1 MTKPARPKKEID
13 SIKKAILHGALSIL
27 SEEGYGA
34 LTMRKIAAR
43 TGMTAANIYNYF
55 HSKDDIYLE
64 LVIQGFGLLHGSLK
78 TAIETPGAPVD
89 RIRDIMDAYYG
100 FSKEYGQ
107 HYDIM
112 FTLPT
117 PKFNDF
123 LGTDLEG
130 KARVEMD
137 LSDRIVAML
146 TDAVAEIF
154 GGTEGFSR
162 GEAAVRMIEAWTL
175 IHGLVSLGK
184 SRVLQYVAADVDAM
198 YARMRDEMLALMD
211 GPIYSRGD
219 AESAESD

>member
-1 MTKPARPKKEID
+1 MTKPARPQKEIE
-13 SIKKAILHGALSIL
+13 SIKKTILASALAIL

-55 HSKDDIYLE
+55 HNKDDIYLE
-64 LVIQGFGLLHGSLK
+64 LVIQGFELLHASLSEAVK
-78 TAIETPGAPVD
+78 TQGAPAERV
-89 RIRDIMDAYYG
+89 RAIMDSYYN
-100 FSKEYGQ
+100 FSREHGQ

-123 LGTDLEG
+123 VGTGLEE

-137 LSDRIVAML
+137 ISDRIVAML
-146 TDAVAEIF
+146 TGAVEEIF
-154 GGTEGFSR
+154 GGAGKITREN
-162 GEAAVRMIEAWTL
+162 AAARMIEAWTL

-184 SRVLQYVAADVDAM
+184 SRVLQYVASDLDAI
-198 YARMRDEMLALMD
+198 YARMRDELLSFME
-211 GPIYSRGD
+211 GTFPV
-219 AESAESD
+219 

>member
-1 MTKPARPKKEID
+1 MTKPARPKQEIESVKKTILD
-13 SIKKAILHGALSIL
+13 SALSIL

-55 HSKDDIYLE
+55 HNKDDIYLE
-64 LVIQGFGLLHGSLK
+64 LVIQGFGILHGSLSGAVK
-78 TAIETPGAPVD
+78 APGTPVERMRA
-89 RIRDIMDAYYG
+89 IMDAYYD
-100 FSKEYGQ
+100 FSREYGQ

-123 LGTDLEG
+123 VGTDLEE

-137 LSDRIVAML
+137 LSDGIVAML
-146 TDAVAEIF
+146 TDAVGEIF
-154 GGTEGFSR
+154 RGADGISR
-162 GEAAVRMIEAWTL
+162 DEAAARMIEAWTL

-198 YARMRDEMLALMD
+198 YRRMRDEMLALI
-211 GPIYSRGD
+211 GNALG
-219 AESAESD
+219 

>member
-13 SIKKAILHGALSIL
+13 SIKETILASALAIL

-34 LTMRKIAAR
+34 LTMRKIAAK

-55 HSKDDIYLE
+55 HGKDDIYLE
-64 LVIQGFGLLHGSLK
+64 LVIQGFGILHGSLK
-78 TAIETPGAPVD
+78 AAVETPGAPPD
-89 RIRDIMDAYYG
+89 RVRAIMDAYYG
-100 FSKEYGQ
+100 FSKEFGQ

-123 LGTDLEG
+123 LGTDLEE

-137 LSDRIVAML
+137 LSDKIVAML
-146 TDAVAEIF
+146 TDAVADIF
-154 GGTEGFSR
+154 GGTKGFSR
-162 GEAAVRMIEAWTL
+162 DEAALRMIEAWTL

-184 SRVLQYVAADVDAM
+184 SRVLQYVASDADAM
-198 YARMRDEMLALMD
+198 YARMRDEMLALL
-211 GPIYSRGD
+211 
-219 AESAESD
+219 ESALGG

>member
-1 MTKPARPKKEID
+1 MTKPARPKKEIE
-13 SIKKAILHGALSIL
+13 SIKKTILDGALAIL

-34 LTMRKIAAR
+34 LTMRKIAGK

-55 HSKDDIYLE
+55 HGKDDIYLE
-64 LVIQGFGLLHGSLK
+64 LVIQGFGILHGSLK
-78 TAIETPGAPVD
+78 AAVETPGAPVE
-89 RIRDIMDAYYG
+89 RIRAIMDAYYG
-100 FSKEYGQ
+100 FSKNFGQ

-123 LGTDLEG
+123 VGTDLEE

-137 LSDRIVAML
+137 LSDRIVALL

-154 GGTEGFSR
+154 GGTQGFSR
-162 GEAAVRMIEAWTL
+162 DEAAVRMIEAWTL

-184 SRVLQYVAADVDAM
+184 SRVLQYVASDVDVM
-198 YARMRDEMLALMD
+198 YARMRDEMLGFMD
-211 GPIYSRGD
+211 GALER
-219 AESAESD
+219 

>member
-1 MTKPARPKKEID
+1 MTKPARPRKEIE
-13 SIKKAILHGALSIL
+13 SIKKTILASALAIL

-55 HSKDDIYLE
+55 HNKDDIYLE
-64 LVIQGFGLLHGSLK
+64 LVIQGFGILHGSLQ
-78 TAIETPGAPVD
+78 TALAAPGAPLERV
-89 RIRDIMDAYYG
+89 RAIMDSYYN
-100 FSKEYGQ
+100 FSRDHGQ

-123 LGTDLEG
+123 VGTGLEE

-137 LSDRIVAML
+137 ISDRIVAML
-146 TDAVAEIF
+146 TGAVEEIF
-154 GGTEGFSR
+154 GGPGKITRED
-162 GEAAVRMIEAWTL
+162 AAARMIEAWTL

-184 SRVLQYVAADVDAM
+184 SRVLQYVASDLDAT
-198 YARMRDEMLALMD
+198 YARMRDELLALME
-211 GPIYSRGD
+211 GALPR
-219 AESAESD
+219 